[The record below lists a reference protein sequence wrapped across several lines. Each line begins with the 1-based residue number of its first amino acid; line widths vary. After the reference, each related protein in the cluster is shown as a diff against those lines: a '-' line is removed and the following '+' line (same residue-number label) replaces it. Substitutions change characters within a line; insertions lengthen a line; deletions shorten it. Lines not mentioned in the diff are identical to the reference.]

1 MAQKVLPY
9 KYEIKEEKTGMT
21 ALGGLP
27 TYLDLAAATGLMKSI
42 DRNLKIRRG
51 DQGWT
56 DRQMVMSLV
65 MLNLAGG
72 DCVGDIEKL
81 EGDEGFCRIVRK
93 VETYDLNRKEKALMK
108 KRWRKGRK
116 RTLPSASS
124 MFRYLS

>member
-21 ALGGLP
+21 ELGGLP

-56 DRQMVMSLV
+56 DRQMVLSSV
-65 MLNLAGG
+65 MLNLPVG
-72 DCVGDIEKL
+72 DCEGDIEKL
-81 EGDEGFCRIVRK
+81 QGDEGRCGIGRK
-93 VETYDLNRKEKALMK
+93 VETCDPNRKANE
-108 KRWRKGRK
+108 
-116 RTLPSASS
+116 
-124 MFRYLS
+124 